1 MKSILSLQYLAW
13 RLGVPLPKL
22 REMARQID
30 KHYREWSTIDHKKG
44 KARNFKVPDDE
55 LKQIQRRILRK
66 VLADFQLP
74 VGAHGGIKGPLTE
87 DERGAAPRQE
97 PCCEHRYPRLL
108 P

>member
-44 KARNFKVPDDE
+44 KARNFRE
-55 LKQIQRRILRK
+55 LYT
-66 VLADFQLP
+66 VLAKPPGLANRTHQGLNP
-74 VGAHGGIKGPLTE
+74 T
-87 DERGAAPRQE
+87 
-97 PCCEHRYPRLL
+97 
-108 P
+108 